1 MVRKTAK
8 ESVRVRLETKTSLS
22 ILLAMLTRRQSV
34 ALELE
39 SARADIQ
46 RLTAQLKAVTDERD
60 ALQVGTCT

>member
-1 MVRKTAK
+1 VVRKTAK
-8 ESVRVRLETKTSLS
+8 ESVRVRLETKKF
-22 ILLAMLTRRQSV
+22 IIHPLAMLTRRQSV

-60 ALQVGTCT
+60 ALQVGTRT